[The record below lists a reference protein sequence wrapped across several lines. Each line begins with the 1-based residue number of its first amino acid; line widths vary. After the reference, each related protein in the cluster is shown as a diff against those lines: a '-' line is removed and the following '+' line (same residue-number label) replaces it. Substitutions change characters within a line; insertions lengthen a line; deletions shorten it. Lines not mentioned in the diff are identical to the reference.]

1 MKKKNKNK
9 EYLETAMQY
18 HTEEIKNLN
27 DIENREKR
35 NLFVEATVANEGMIV
50 YDRITFEDW
59 YVNEKFKTDNIK
71 YQMTLKL
78 TLPT

>member
-9 EYLETAMQY
+9 EYLETAKQY

-27 DIENREKR
+27 HIENREKR

-59 YVNEKFKTDNIK
+59 CVNEKFKTDNMK